1 MPSRTFKILSI
12 LIFNISFSQITV
24 NATVDASNISKNE
37 TINFKINVVNA
48 KGTPRVEISPILED
62 FKLISG
68 PAQQTNIQW
77 INGAMTSSRSL
88 TWTILAK
95 KIGKINIPSLSVIID
110 DKKYS
115 TNPIGIN
122 VKKSPTK
129 NNLANLFIEVKPNKN
144 IAHVGEQVTVTYKLY
159 TKNNLSIEN
168 IEYPKNEGFWSED
181 LQTTQNA
188 KFRNTQI
195 NGVNYRVATLYK
207 VAMFPTKIG
216 ESILNPM
223 TVICNVEL
231 PSKRGRGVFDDPF
244 FNSMFRETQRQF
256 LQSESLKIDII
267 PFPKEAPV
275 DFTGAVG
282 EFSFSAAVDT
292 PKVRINEAFTFYIR
306 VAGSGN
312 LNQFNLPKI
321 DFPTSMEVFPPSS
334 SFKRDQFRDDIS
346 GEEIYEYV
354 IVPRVEGNY
363 QIGPFSMSYFDPNK
377 KEFLTIKTKALNQN
391 VSPNN
396 GFVGNPSS
404 LINRE
409 EVSILSNDIRHIRE
423 RRFNWIRQNDYRIP
437 FWALSSYLLSANIFL
452 FPLVFR
458 FTRSKNFAFQ
468 NNKELKNAS
477 KNAKK
482 SILKSKDNHFKN
494 YSHALFNYLKIK
506 FSLNTDL
513 LDKSYIDKELKGIIS
528 DELLEEII
536 SIIDILDFGNFGNSN
551 QNNDNIDIETKLIN
565 LIEKIDNSTK

>member
-1 MPSRTFKILSI
+1 MKAFKILSI
-12 LIFNISFSQITV
+12 LIFNISFSQIAV

-88 TWTILAK
+88 SWTILAK

-110 DKKYS
+110 GKKYS

-129 NNLANLFIEVKPNKN
+129 NNLTNLFIEVKPNKN
-144 IAHVGEQVTVTYKLY
+144 IAYVGEQVTVTYKLY
-159 TKNNLSIEN
+159 AKNNLSIEN

-223 TVICNVEL
+223 TVICNVEI

-256 LQSESLKIDII
+256 LQSESLTIDVI

-396 GFVGNPSS
+396 EFVGNSS
-404 LINRE
+404 RLTNRE

-423 RRFNWIRQNDYRIP
+423 RRFNWIRQNDFRIP
-437 FWALSSYLLSANIFL
+437 FWAWSTYVLSANIFC
-452 FPLVFR
+452 FR
-458 FTRSKNFAFQ
+458 LSLDLQDQKM
-468 NNKELKNAS
+468 L
-477 KNAKK
+477 
-482 SILKSKDNHFKN
+482 HFKT
-494 YSHALFNYLKIK
+494 IK
-506 FSLNTDL
+506 N
-513 LDKSYIDKELKGIIS
+513 
-528 DELLEEII
+528 
-536 SIIDILDFGNFGNSN
+536 
-551 QNNDNIDIETKLIN
+551 
-565 LIEKIDNSTK
+565 

>member
-1 MPSRTFKILSI
+1 MPSRAFKILSI

-88 TWTILAK
+88 SWTILAK

-129 NNLANLFIEVKPNKN
+129 NNLTNLFIEVKPNKN
-144 IAHVGEQVTVTYKLY
+144 IAYVGEQVTVTYRLY

-168 IEYPKNEGFWSED
+168 IEYPKNEGFWNED

-207 VAMFPTKIG
+207 VAMFATKIG

-223 TVICNVEL
+223 TVICNVEI

-256 LQSESLKIDII
+256 LQSESLTIDVI

-321 DFPTSMEVFPPSS
+321 DFPASMEVFPPSS

-354 IVPRVEGNY
+354 IVPRVEGNH

-396 GFVGNPSS
+396 GFVGNPSR
-404 LINRE
+404 LTNRE

-423 RRFNWIRQNDYRIP
+423 RRFNWVRQNDSRIP
-437 FWALSSYLLSANIFL
+437 FWAWSTYLLSANIFL
-452 FPLVFR
+452 FPFIFR
-458 FTRSKNFAFQ
+458 FTRSKNVAFQ

-528 DELLEEII
+528 DELLKEII
-536 SIIDILDFGNFGNSN
+536 NIIDILDFGNFGNLN

>member
-1 MPSRTFKILSI
+1 MSIKAFKTLSI

-88 TWTILAK
+88 SWTILAK

-110 DKKYS
+110 GEKYS

-129 NNLANLFIEVKPNKN
+129 NNLTNLFIEVKPNKN
-144 IAHVGEQVTVTYKLY
+144 TAYVGEQVTVTYKLY
-159 TKNNLSIEN
+159 AKNNLSIEN

-216 ESILNPM
+216 ESTLNPM
-223 TVICNVEL
+223 TVICNVEI

-256 LQSESLKIDII
+256 LQSESLTIDVI

-292 PKVRINEAFTFYIR
+292 PKVRINEAFTFYIK

-321 DFPTSMEVFPPSS
+321 NFPTSMEVFPPSS

-396 GFVGNPSS
+396 GFVGKPSR
-404 LINRE
+404 LTNRE

-437 FWALSSYLLSANIFL
+437 FWAWSTYLLSANIFL
-452 FPLVFR
+452 FPFIFR
-458 FTRSKNFAFQ
+458 FTR
-468 NNKELKNAS
+468 
-477 KNAKK
+477 
-482 SILKSKDNHFKN
+482 
-494 YSHALFNYLKIK
+494 
-506 FSLNTDL
+506 
-513 LDKSYIDKELKGIIS
+513 
-528 DELLEEII
+528 
-536 SIIDILDFGNFGNSN
+536 
-551 QNNDNIDIETKLIN
+551 
-565 LIEKIDNSTK
+565 